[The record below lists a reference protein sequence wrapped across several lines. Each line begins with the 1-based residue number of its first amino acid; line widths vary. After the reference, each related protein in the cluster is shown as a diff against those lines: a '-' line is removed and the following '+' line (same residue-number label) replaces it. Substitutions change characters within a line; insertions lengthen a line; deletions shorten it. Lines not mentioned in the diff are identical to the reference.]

1 MDTLITRH
9 PVFDRREQLFG
20 YDLVLRRPGRSG
32 VGSGAASQQLETDT
46 ILGIG
51 VDQVAAGHPAFVT
64 VDRAM
69 LFAGAARSLPPDR
82 VILQIRPG
90 PGSDREFREWT
101 HACGDLVRSGYRI
114 AIATNRPHE
123 LPDVLLRLAHIVM
136 IDIAGVDRGKLSDV
150 VARLRGFDVRLLA
163 TRVRHRIERDICTN
177 LGFEL
182 FEGYG
187 FAGPARLTRQ
197 DLPLEHIQIFRLLRM
212 VHDLNA
218 TDSEIEDTL
227 RRDVALSYKL
237 FRTVNSGAVGGRDVW
252 SISQALRLLGR
263 DQVARWLLLLLVTDS
278 ARGGVRAELA
288 TLALVRARMCELVA
302 DTAGAPRARAPM
314 FLLGMSSVLD
324 QLLETPLEI
333 IADAI
338 ELAPDIRA
346 ALLRREDEYGV
357 MLDLVDAY
365 EQGTWE
371 RVDSLARSVGIGT
384 KVLLPLYLES
394 LAWANEH
401 QRSREVTRPAVR
413 PSDRPEL
420 RVDSE
425 RSTRVARLR

>member
-1 MDTLITRH
+1 MDTFITRH
-9 PVFDRREQLFG
+9 PVFDRRETLFG

-32 VGSGAASQQLETDT
+32 AGGGAASRQHLTDT

-69 LFAGAARSLPPDR
+69 LFGGAARSLPPDR
-82 VILQIRPG
+82 VILQIRPR
-90 PGSDREFREWT
+90 PGSDREWT
-101 HACGDLVRSGYRI
+101 HACGDLVRGGYRI
-114 AIATNRPHE
+114 AIATERPHE
-123 LPDVLLRLAHIVM
+123 LPDVLLRLAHIVK

-197 DLPLEHIQIFRLLRM
+197 DLPPEHIQIFRLLRM
-212 VHDLNA
+212 VRDLNA

-302 DTAGAPRARAPM
+302 DAAGAPRARAPM

-338 ELAPDIRA
+338 DLAPDIRA
-346 ALLRREDEYGV
+346 ALLRREDDYGI

-371 RVDSLARSVGIGT
+371 RIDSLARSVGIGT

-394 LAWANEH
+394 LEWANEH
-401 QRSREVTRPAVR
+401 QRSREVTRPAAR